1 MSRPRR
7 RGRDI
12 HGVLLLDKPQ
22 GASSND
28 VLQKVKRLYNA
39 NRAGHTGALD
49 PLATGM
55 LPVCLG
61 EATKFSQYLLDSDK
75 RYRVIAKLGQRTDT
89 SDADGQI
96 VEERPMTFNATELAS
111 ALESF
116 RGETM
121 QVPSMYSALKY
132 QGKKL
137 YEYARQGIDVPREAR
152 PIVVYELLF
161 IRHEGDE
168 LELEIHCSK
177 GTYIRTIVDDLGE
190 KLGCGAHVIMLRRLA
205 VSRYPVD
212 RMVTLEQLQALVAQ
226 AEEQNIPAAQLLD
239 PLLMPMDSPASD
251 FPVVNLPLTSSVY
264 FKNGNPV
271 RSSGGPGSGLVR
283 VTEGEEGKFIGMGE
297 VDDEGR
303 VAPRRLVVEY
313 PQ

>member
-7 RGRDI
+7 RGRDV

-22 GASSND
+22 GLSSND
-28 VLQKVKRLYNA
+28 ALQKVKRLYNA

-75 RYRVIAKLGQRTDT
+75 RYRVVARLGQRTDT
-89 SDADGQI
+89 SDADGTV
-96 VEERPMTFNATELAS
+96 VEERPVTFSEQALQD

-116 RGETM
+116 RGDTL
-121 QVPSMYSALKY
+121 QVPTMFSALKY
-132 QGKKL
+132 QGKPL
-137 YEYARQGIDVPREAR
+137 YEYARQGIEVPREAR
-152 PIVVYELLF
+152 PITVYELLF
-161 IRHEGDE
+161 IRHEGNE
-168 LELEIHCSK
+168 LELEVHCSK
-177 GTYIRTIVDDLGE
+177 GTYIRTIIDDLGE
-190 KLGCGAHVIMLRRLA
+190 KLGCGAHVTYLRRLT
-205 VSRYPVD
+205 VSKYPVE
-212 RMVTLEQLQALVAQ
+212 RMVTLEQLNALLEEAQ
-226 AEEQNIPAAQLLD
+226 QQDIAPSELLD

-251 FPVVNLPLTSSVY
+251 YPVVNLPLTSSVY

-271 RSSGGPGSGLVR
+271 RTSDAPSEGLVR
-283 VTEGEEGKFIGMGE
+283 VTEGEAQKFLGLGE
-297 VDDEGR
+297 IDSEGR

-313 PQ
+313 PA